1 LFRAKKATEWVRL
14 IQKEKF
20 MKSRAPIFVFVLTL
34 AAAMLLIAGCAK
46 KPVAKVEPPP
56 PPPQPTVTLSVSPQE
71 ISKGESAKLS
81 WESKNATDVTIE
93 SLGSLDL
100 NGSVSVNPGEST
112 TYRVIAKGPGG
123 TSDATTRLTVTVPPP
138 PPVAVVVQPSLREL
152 FDRNVKDAY
161 FAFDSYEIDN
171 ETSQLIASNA
181 NFLQEHPEA
190 AFQVVGHC
198 DERGSEEY
206 NLALGASR
214 AEAVKQAL
222 VKQGVSGNRITT
234 NSVGKE
240 QPFCSDSNEECW
252 HQNRRGHFVLP
263 Q

>member
-1 LFRAKKATEWVRL
+1 
-14 IQKEKF
+14 
-20 MKSRAPIFVFVLTL
+20 MFVLSL
-34 AAAMLLIAGCAK
+34 AVAVLLIAGCAK
-46 KPVAKVEPPP
+46 KQVAKAPTP
-56 PPPQPTVTLSVSPQE
+56 PPPQPEPTVTLSVEPQE
-71 ISKGESAKLS
+71 IQKGQSAKLT
-81 WESKNATDVTIE
+81 WEAKNASDVTIE
-93 SLGSLDL
+93 SLGSVDP
-100 NGSVSVNPGEST
+100 NGSMAVNPGEST
-112 TYRVIAKGPGG
+112 TYRIVAKGPGG
-123 TSDATTRLTVTVPPP
+123 SSDATARLTVSVPPP
-138 PPVAVVVQPSLREL
+138 PPVAAAPQPSLREL
-152 FDRNVKDAY
+152 FERNVKDAY

-181 NFLQEHPEA
+181 NFLQEHQEV

-240 QPFCSDSNEECW
+240 QPFCTDSNEECW
-252 HQNRRGHFVLP
+252 HLNRRGHFVLP

>member
-1 LFRAKKATEWVRL
+1 
-14 IQKEKF
+14 
-20 MKSRAPIFVFVLTL
+20 MKSRLSLLTFVLTL
-34 AAAMLLIAGCAK
+34 AAGLLLIAGCAK
-46 KPVAKVEPPP
+46 KPVAKVQTP
-56 PPPQPTVTLSVSPQE
+56 PPPQPEPTVTLSVSPQE
-71 ISKGESAKLS
+71 IQKGQSAKLT
-81 WESKNATDVTIE
+81 WESKNATDVTVE
-93 SLGSLDL
+93 SLGSMDL
-100 NGSVSVNPGEST
+100 NGSVSVNPAEST
-112 TYRVIAKGPGG
+112 TYRIVAKGPGG
-123 TSDATTRLTVTVPPP
+123 TSDATARLTVSAPPP
-138 PPVAVVVQPSLREL
+138 PPVAEVVKPSLREL
-152 FDRNVKDAY
+152 FERNVKDAF
-161 FAFDSYEIDN
+161 FAYDSYEIDN

-190 AFQVVGHC
+190 AFQIVGHC

-240 QPFCSDSNEECW
+240 QPFCTDSNEECW
-252 HQNRRGHFVLP
+252 HLNRRGHFVLP

>member
-1 LFRAKKATEWVRL
+1 
-14 IQKEKF
+14 
-20 MKSRAPIFVFVLTL
+20 MKSRAPLFTFVLTL

-46 KPVAKVEPPP
+46 KPVAKAAPP
-56 PPPQPTVTLSVSPQE
+56 PPPQPEPTVTLSVYPQE
-71 ISKGESAKLS
+71 INKGQSAKLT

-93 SLGSLDL
+93 SLGSIDL
-100 NGSVSVNPGEST
+100 NGSVSVNPADST
-112 TYRVIAKGPGG
+112 TYRIVAKGPGG
-123 TSDATTRLTVTVPPP
+123 TSDATARLTVSTPPP
-138 PPVAVVVQPSLREL
+138 PPVAAVVQPSLREL
-152 FDRNVKDAY
+152 FERNVKDAF
-161 FAFDSYEIDN
+161 FAYDSYEIDN

-234 NSVGKE
+234 NSLGKE
-240 QPFCSDSNEECW
+240 QPFCTDSNEECW
-252 HQNRRGHFVLP
+252 HMNRRGHFVLP
-263 Q
+263 